1 MPMRI
6 TRETTRK
13 LLIELSIEYD
23 VRLHFNRNKNKL
35 DGSSRYWN
43 RSISISLN
51 QSCTGMI
58 STFFHEVGHQYCWDN
73 NIWKSYHIN
82 KPIENEYGRGSL
94 HYEYSVKKSEKYSEY
109 YHLVAEPKKL
119 IV

>member
-1 MPMRI
+1 MLDLNKI
-6 TRETTRK
+6 AEIGGTTEQQQ
-13 LLIELSIEYD
+13 LWVVYIEEKGYGRSTSIECVVSD
-23 VRLHFNRNKNKL
+23 LEVFKKL
-35 DGSSRYWN
+35 AKEKYG
-43 RSISISLN
+43 I
-51 QSCTGMI
+51 
-58 STFFHEVGHQYCWDN
+58 
-73 NIWKSYHIN
+73 IN

>member
-1 MPMRI
+1 MRKSTAKKRI
-6 TRETTRK
+6 LLPDPIYNDILVTRF
-13 LLIELSIEYD
+13 LNSLMYD
-23 VRLHFNRNKNKL
+23 DKKNTASK
-35 DGSSRYWN
+35 
-43 RSISISLN
+43 I
-51 QSCTGMI
+51 
-58 STFFHEVGHQYCWDN
+58 FHECLEIVTKRTNEDDLEVFKKLAKEKYG
-73 NIWKSYHIN
+73 IIN

>member
-1 MPMRI
+1 MLDI
-6 TRETTRK
+6 NKIAEIGETTEQQ
-13 LLIELSIEYD
+13 LWVVYIEDKGYEQSTSIECVVSD
-23 VRLHFNRNKNKL
+23 LEVFKKL
-35 DGSSRYWN
+35 AKEKYG
-43 RSISISLN
+43 I
-51 QSCTGMI
+51 
-58 STFFHEVGHQYCWDN
+58 
-73 NIWKSYHIN
+73 IN